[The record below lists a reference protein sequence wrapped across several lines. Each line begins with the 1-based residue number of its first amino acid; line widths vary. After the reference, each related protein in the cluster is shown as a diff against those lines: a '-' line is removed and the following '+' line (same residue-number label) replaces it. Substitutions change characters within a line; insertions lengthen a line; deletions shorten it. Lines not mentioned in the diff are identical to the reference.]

1 MEGDGNVID
10 EHEWKYVLQAAC
22 EGTFSAAAKRL
33 FVSQPS
39 LSQSI
44 KKIEGEIGLPLFDR
58 SQTPL
63 QLTAAGEIYVRK
75 AREMQRIYHELVQ
88 ETADLTGLKTGTLI
102 IGSSRTRSSCYL
114 TKPIIEFHR
123 RYPGIRLMVK
133 EHSVSELKNAVSAGE
148 VDFALL
154 YEPLEGN
161 FERIHLLAER
171 TLLAL
176 PAHHPF
182 VQKYGKVQK
191 EPYPTMSFARLH
203 GQPFIRLQESRR
215 MAQIYNDLCMETQCK
230 PDVVFEANSI
240 VDAAELCAAGMGATL
255 VTDMVANNGRWIE
268 PPCFFRLEE
277 EVDDRQL
284 VAAYGKNKHLSQA
297 ASKFIELLQGE
308 SDSARI

>member
-1 MEGDGNVID
+1 MEGAFILID
-10 EHEWKYVLQAAC
+10 EHEWKYVLHAAN

-75 AREMQRIYHELVQ
+75 AKEMQRIYHELMQ

-114 TKPIIEFHR
+114 TQPIIEFHR

-133 EHSVSELKNAVSAGE
+133 EHSVSELKTAVAAGE

-154 YEPLEGN
+154 YEPLESSFG
-161 FERIHLLAER
+161 RIPLLRER

-182 VQKYGKVQK
+182 VQKYGQVNC
-191 EPYPTMSFARLH
+191 EPYPTMSFARMH

-215 MAQIYNDLCMETQCK
+215 MSQIYSDLCMETQCT

-255 VTDMVANNGRWIE
+255 VTDMVVNNGRWSE
-268 PPCFFRLEE
+268 PPFFFNLDE
-277 EVDDRQL
+277 EVEERQL
-284 VAAYGKNKHLSQA
+284 VAAFGKNKHLSQA
-297 ASKFIELLQGE
+297 ARKFIELLQGE
-308 SDSARI
+308 

>member
-1 MEGDGNVID
+1 MID

-44 KKIEGEIGLPLFDR
+44 KKIEGEIGMPLFDR

-75 AREMQRIYHELVQ
+75 AKEMQRIYHELVQ
-88 ETADLTGLKTGTLI
+88 ETADLTGLKSGTLI

-133 EHSVSELKNAVSAGE
+133 ENSVSELKKAVAAGE

-154 YEPLEGN
+154 YEPLESN
-161 FERIHLLAER
+161 FERISLLAER

-182 VQKYGKVQK
+182 VQKYGKLRE
-191 EPYPTMSFARLH
+191 EPYQTMSFARMH
-203 GQPFIRLQESRR
+203 GQPFIKLQDSRR
-215 MAQIYNDLCMETQCK
+215 MSQIYSDLCMETQCT

-255 VTDMVANNGRWIE
+255 VTDMVVHNGRWSE
-268 PPCFFRLEE
+268 PPCFFKLEE
-277 EVDDRQL
+277 DVDDRQL

-297 ASKFIELLQGE
+297 ARKFIELLQGE
-308 SDSARI
+308 

>member
-1 MEGDGNVID
+1 MID
-10 EHEWKYVLQAAC
+10 EHEWKYVLQAAN

-44 KKIEGEIGLPLFDR
+44 KKIEGEIGMPLFDR

-75 AREMQRIYHELVQ
+75 ARELQRIYHELVQ
-88 ETADLTGLKTGTLI
+88 ETADLTGMKSGTLI
-102 IGSSRTRSSCYL
+102 IGSSRTRSTCYL
-114 TKPIIEFHR
+114 TQPIIEFHR

-133 EHSVSELKNAVSAGE
+133 ENSVHELKAAVAAGE
-148 VDFALL
+148 VDFALI
-154 YEPLEGN
+154 YEPLESS
-161 FERIHLLAER
+161 FERIPLLAEK

-176 PAHHPF
+176 PATHPF
-182 VQKYGKVQK
+182 AQGYNHAPG
-191 EPYPTMSFARLH
+191 EPYPSMSFARMH
-203 GQPFIRLQESRR
+203 GQPFICLQENRR
-215 MAQIYNDLCMETQCK
+215 MSRIFKDLCVETQCS

-255 VTDMVANNGRWIE
+255 VTDMVVRNGRWSE
-268 PPCFFRLEE
+268 PPRFFAIAEDVAE
-277 EVDDRQL
+277 RQL

-297 ASKFIELLQGE
+297 AQKFIALLK
-308 SDSARI
+308 AN

>member
-1 MEGDGNVID
+1 MID
-10 EHEWKYVLQAAC
+10 EHEWKYVLQAAS

-44 KKIEGEIGLPLFDR
+44 KKIEGEIGLTLFDR

-75 AREMQRIYHELVQ
+75 ARELQRIYHELLQ
-88 ETADLTGLKTGTLI
+88 ETADLTGLKTGTLV

-123 RYPGIRLMVK
+123 RYPGIRLIVK
-133 EHSVSELKNAVSAGE
+133 EHSVNELKMAVAAGE

-154 YEPLEGN
+154 YEPLEGAY
-161 FERIHLLAER
+161 ERIPLLRER

-182 VQKYGKVQK
+182 VQKYGNIDG
-191 EPYPTMSFARLH
+191 EPYPTMSFARMH

-215 MAQIYNDLCMETQCK
+215 MSQLYNNLCMETQCS

-240 VDAAELCAAGMGATL
+240 IDAAELCAAGMGATL
-255 VTDMVANNGRWIE
+255 VTDMVVNNGRWSE
-268 PPCFFRLEE
+268 QPRFFYLEE
-277 EVDDRQL
+277 EVEDRQL

-297 ASKFIELLQGE
+297 ARKFIELLQGE
-308 SDSARI
+308 

>member
-1 MEGDGNVID
+1 MID
-10 EHEWKYVLQAAC
+10 EHEWKYVLQASN

-75 AREMQRIYHELVQ
+75 AREMQRIYHELIQ
-88 ETADLTGLKTGTLI
+88 ETADLTGLKTGTLT

-114 TKPIIEFHR
+114 TQPIIEFHR

-133 EHSVSELKNAVSAGE
+133 EHSVSELKEAILTGE
-148 VDFALL
+148 VDFALV
-154 YEPLEGN
+154 YEPLESV
-161 FERIHLLAER
+161 FERIPLLAER

-176 PAHHPF
+176 PATHPF
-182 VQKYGKVQK
+182 AQKYKLGPDGV
-191 EPYPTMSFARLH
+191 YPTISFARMH

-215 MAQIYNDLCMETQCK
+215 MARIFTDLCAETQCT
-230 PDVVFEANSI
+230 PEVVFEANSI

-255 VTDMVANNGRWIE
+255 VTDMVVHNCHWRQD
-268 PPCFFRLEE
+268 PCFFRLEE
-277 EVDDRQL
+277 EVPERYL
-284 VAAYGKNKHLSQA
+284 VAAYVKNKHLSQA
-297 ASKFIELLQGE
+297 ARKFIELLQGE
-308 SDSARI
+308 TRE

>member
-1 MEGDGNVID
+1 MEGAFVLID
-10 EHEWKYVLQAAC
+10 EHEWKYVLQAAS

-75 AREMQRIYHELVQ
+75 AQEMQRIYHELVQ

-114 TKPIIEFHR
+114 TQPIIEFHR
-123 RYPGIRLMVK
+123 RYPGIRLMVR
-133 EHSVSELKNAVSAGE
+133 EHSVSELKTAVAIGE

-154 YEPLEGN
+154 YEPLENN
-161 FERIHLLAER
+161 FERIPLLAER

-182 VQKYGKVQK
+182 AQQYGKVNG
-191 EPYPTMSFARLH
+191 EPYPTMSFARMH

-215 MAQIYNDLCMETQCK
+215 MSQLYSDLCMKTQCR

-240 VDAAELCAAGMGATL
+240 IDAAELCAAGMGATL
-255 VTDMVANNGRWIE
+255 VTDMVVNNGRWSE
-268 PPCFFRLEE
+268 PPCFFNLEE
-277 EVDDRQL
+277 EVEERQL
-284 VAAYGKNKHLSQA
+284 VVAYGKNKHLSQA
-297 ASKFIELLQGE
+297 ARKFIELLQGE
-308 SDSARI
+308 

>member
-1 MEGDGNVID
+1 MID
-10 EHEWKYVLQAAC
+10 EHEWKYVLQVAG

-58 SQTPL
+58 SQIPL

-75 AREMQRIYHELVQ
+75 AKELQRIYHELMQ

-114 TKPIIEFHR
+114 TKPIIEFHC
-123 RYPGIRLMVK
+123 RYPGIRLLVK
-133 EHSVSELKNAVSAGE
+133 EHSVSELKKVVADGG

-154 YEPLEGN
+154 YEPLESN
-161 FERIHLLAER
+161 FGRIPLLTEQ

-176 PAHHPF
+176 PVNHPL
-182 VQKYGKVQK
+182 VRQYGKVQ
-191 EPYPTMSFARLH
+191 EEAYPVMSFARMH
-203 GQPFIRLQESRR
+203 GQPFVKLQEGRR
-215 MAQIYNDLCMETQCK
+215 MSQIFSDLCEATQCS

-255 VTDMVANNGRWIE
+255 VTDMVVRNGRWSD

-277 EVDDRQL
+277 QVEDRQL
-284 VAAYGKNKHLSQA
+284 VAAYGKHKHLSQA
-297 ASKFIELLQGE
+297 AKKFIELLQ
-308 SDSARI
+308 DR

>member
-1 MEGDGNVID
+1 MID
-10 EHEWKYVLQAAC
+10 EHEWKYVLQAAN

-114 TKPIIEFHR
+114 TQPIIEFHR

-133 EHSVSELKNAVSAGE
+133 EHSVSELKTTVAAGE

-154 YEPLEGN
+154 YEPLESS
-161 FERIHLLAER
+161 FERIPLLKEK

-176 PAHHPF
+176 PPHHPF
-182 VQKYGKVQK
+182 AQKYKRTDG
-191 EPYPTMSFARLH
+191 EPYPTMSFARMH
-203 GQPFIRLQESRR
+203 GQPFIRLQENRR
-215 MAQIYNDLCMETQCK
+215 MSQLYSDLCMKTQCR

-240 VDAAELCAAGMGATL
+240 IDAAELCAAGMGATL
-255 VTDMVANNGRWIE
+255 VTDMVVNNGRWSE
-268 PPCFFRLEE
+268 PPCFFNLEE
-277 EVDDRQL
+277 AVEDRQL
-284 VAAYGKNKHLSQA
+284 VVAFGKNKHLSQA
-297 ASKFIELLQGE
+297 ARKFIELLQGE
-308 SDSARI
+308 

>member
-1 MEGDGNVID
+1 MID
-10 EHEWKYVLQAAC
+10 EHEWKYVLQASN

-75 AREMQRIYHELVQ
+75 AREMQRIYHELIQ
-88 ETADLTGLKTGTLI
+88 ETADLTGLKTGTLT

-114 TKPIIEFHR
+114 TQPIIEFHR

-133 EHSVSELKNAVSAGE
+133 EHSVSELKEAILTGE
-148 VDFALL
+148 VDFALV
-154 YEPLEGN
+154 YEPLESV
-161 FERIHLLAER
+161 FERIPLLAER

-176 PAHHPF
+176 PVTHPF
-182 VQKYGKVQK
+182 AQKYKLGPGGV
-191 EPYPTMSFARLH
+191 YPTMSFARMH

-215 MAQIYNDLCMETQCK
+215 MARIFTDLCAETQCT
-230 PDVVFEANSI
+230 PEVVFEANSI

-255 VTDMVANNGRWIE
+255 VTDMVVHNGHWRQD
-268 PPCFFRLEE
+268 PCFFRLEE
-277 EVDDRQL
+277 EVPERQL
-284 VAAYGKNKHLSQA
+284 VAAYVKNKHLSQA

-308 SDSARI
+308 TRA

>member
-1 MEGDGNVID
+1 MID
-10 EHEWKYVLQAAC
+10 EHEWKYVLQAASD
-22 EGTFSAAAKRL
+22 GTFSAAAKKL

-44 KKIEGEIGLPLFDR
+44 KKIEGEIGMPLFDR

-88 ETADLTGLKTGTLI
+88 ETADLTGMKSGTLI
-102 IGSSRTRSSCYL
+102 IGSSRTRSTCYL
-114 TKPIIEFHR
+114 TQPIIEFHR

-133 EHSVSELKNAVSAGE
+133 EHSVYELKQVVAEGA
-148 VDFALL
+148 VDFALI
-154 YEPLEGN
+154 YEPLENN
-161 FERIHLLAER
+161 FERIPLLTEK

-176 PAHHPF
+176 PATHPF
-182 VQKYGKVQK
+182 VQGYNHIPGT
-191 EPYPTMSFARLH
+191 PYPKMSFARMH
-203 GQPFIRLQESRR
+203 GQPFICLQESRR
-215 MAQIYNDLCMETQCK
+215 MSRIFSDLCVETQCR

-255 VTDMVANNGRWIE
+255 VTDMVVHKGRWSE
-268 PPCFFRLEE
+268 PPCFFQLEE
-277 EVDDRQL
+277 QVDDRQL

-297 ASKFIELLQGE
+297 ARKFIELLQGE
-308 SDSARI
+308 

>member
-1 MEGDGNVID
+1 MID
-10 EHEWKYVLQAAC
+10 EHEWKYVLQAAS
-22 EGTFSAAAKRL
+22 EGTFPAAAKRL

-63 QLTAAGEIYVRK
+63 QLTAAGEIYVHK
-75 AREMQRIYHELVQ
+75 AREIQRIYHELLQ

-114 TKPIIEFHR
+114 TQPIIEFHR

-133 EHSVSELKNAVSAGE
+133 EHSVSELKTAVATGE

-154 YEPLEGN
+154 YEPLESSFG
-161 FERIHLLAER
+161 RIPLLRER

-182 VQKYGKVQK
+182 VQKYGQMNC
-191 EPYPTMSFARLH
+191 EPYPTMSFARMH

-215 MAQIYNDLCMETQCK
+215 MSQIYNDLCMETQCI
-230 PDVVFEANSI
+230 PEVVFEANSI

-255 VTDMVANNGRWIE
+255 VTDMVVNNGRWLE
-268 PPCFFRLEE
+268 PPAFFNLEE
-277 EVDDRQL
+277 EVEERQL
-284 VAAYGKNKHLSQA
+284 VAAFGKNKHLSQA
-297 ASKFIELLQGE
+297 ARKFIELLQGE
-308 SDSARI
+308 